1 VTSYKGNRK
10 QLKGSSVSNRVVRGT
25 ATVCVLLVA
34 FVALAW
40 STPTAGMAWSGRPA
54 DAQVAAAAGILAWF
68 VLAWL
73 LVASVVSA
81 CSSMPGAAGSI
92 SGAVARRVAPA
103 VLRRV
108 VASAVGVVIATSVS
122 LPTAAL
128 AGPPQLSAHV
138 SAATGTVTARA
149 AGEIGDR
156 RFVSARTS
164 ADGEA
169 PADFDRTAA
178 SSLAQ
183 RVTAAPKR
191 RAALA
196 VVQGVPRGDAAA
208 GDVVVRRGDSLW
220 SIAAAELGPSAS
232 AAHIEQRWRRWYSV
246 NRATIGADPD
256 LILPGTRLVRPP
268 SPAD

>member
-1 VTSYKGNRK
+1 VL
-10 QLKGSSVSNRVVRGT
+10 QRVFRR
-25 ATVCVLLVA
+25 AAAVCVVLAA

-54 DAQVAAAAGILAWF
+54 DAQVAAAAGILAWL

-81 CSSMPGAAGSI
+81 CSAMPGAAGSI
-92 SGAVARRVAPA
+92 SRAVARRVAPA
-103 VLRRV
+103 MLRRV
-108 VASAVGVVIATSVS
+108 VASAVGVVIAASVS

-128 AGPPQLSAHV
+128 AGPPRSPHV

-156 RFVSARTS
+156 VFVSARTS
-164 ADGEA
+164 ADGGA
-169 PADFDRTAA
+169 PSDFDRPA
-178 SSLAQ
+178 SSSFAEPAP
-183 RVTAAPKR
+183 AAPKR

-196 VVQGVPRGDAAA
+196 VVQGIHRGDAAA
-208 GDVVVRRGDSLW
+208 GEVVVRRGDSLW
-220 SIAAAELGPSAS
+220 SIAAAELGPRAS
-232 AAHIEQRWRRWYSV
+232 AAQIEQRWRRWYAV